1 MTVEI
6 IGRACVAPGA
16 QTPAEL
22 FGLLRR
28 GECAVTEVPAD
39 RWEKARFWH
48 PEMGVAGKTYTFRAG
63 VLDSIYAFD
72 AGAFGMSQREAMYMD
87 PQQRVLVQLAWRAL
101 EDANISM
108 ASLHGENVGVYIGAS
123 SLDHANLTVEDP
135 AAAGPYFMTGNTLSI
150 VSNRISH
157 IFGLSG
163 PSMTVDTACSSSLVA
178 LDQAYR
184 ALNSGEIDTAIVGG
198 VNILAHPLPFVG
210 FAQARMLSPE
220 GLCRAYDNDGAGYVR
235 AEGGVVFV
243 LRRSDRARRERDRS
257 YGRIVASGTNSAGR
271 TNGISLPSR
280 EAQAN
285 LLRAIYDDN
294 GIDPNQVAF
303 VEGHGTGTKVGD
315 PSEVWSIGTVIGK
328 PRNAPVPIGSIKSNI
343 GHTEPASGLFGML
356 KAQMALENNYLPA
369 SLHFVTPN
377 ENIDFEGL
385 NVRVTANPI
394 ELLKGK
400 RARLAGINSFGF
412 GGANAHVVI
421 SDPETV
427 ADEKAPS
434 AGTSHV
440 FLASAHTASALENL
454 LKDYKERF
462 ARASRQDVR
471 AIVSASGANRT
482 QMRHRFAARAENAD
496 DIVRAIAHHLEK
508 PASDI
513 GETGEALVRD
523 ARVAFVFSG
532 NGSQFAGMG
541 VDAFRE
547 NLHFRQ
553 SFTSVAALFR
563 FHSDLD
569 LVEVLTDPDLDK
581 KLADT
586 KIAQPLLFAV
596 QAALSDSL
604 VAMGIKPT
612 AVFGHSVGEI
622 AAAYAAGALTLV
634 DAVAIVAKRSLHQ
647 DMLAGQGTMAAVML
661 GEEQAKAFGEARG
674 LTQIC
679 IAATNAHNSV
689 TISGPVDAV
698 HAYRDQA
705 RKAKIPAQVLDI
717 NYPFH
722 HPIIDQ
728 AKDAFL
734 SDLPD
739 IAPRTSD
746 IAYLS
751 TVTGD
756 RLDGDQ
762 LDAAYWW
769 RNVREPVRFQ
779 QATEAAIA
787 LGCSLF
793 VEMSPRAILS
803 SYLKETVKQS
813 SAPGAVIPTLMRDA
827 AEKGQD
833 PVSRAMARAVAHGAA
848 IETSRVFGKRNAAIA
863 LPGLPFEPVDL
874 RPATTSDSSDI
885 FGRGGQHIYTL
896 AGWRVDPNGSV
907 WKNHIDAHLFP
918 DLAEHVVDGKPILPG
933 SGFIEIALQAARRFH
948 GTDSAEI
955 VNLEIVRPLELVE
968 GRIMELSTV
977 VSPETGDIEIRS
989 RERLTEDDW
998 AVHAVARSRKPVPFA
1013 AAPFAL
1019 PADRGPKTASVT
1031 PEKAYQTARQFG
1043 LDYGPR
1049 FQLLSK
1055 ATAYGERF
1063 IEVELKDAAA
1073 PGHPLAVYDLN
1084 PMSVDA
1090 TFHGL
1095 VALFDRFSGERGGA
1109 PYIPVRFGNIRF
1121 IAPGVPVRKAL
1132 VEIERVSANSIK
1144 ARFHF
1149 FGKSGKLIAA
1159 FEDCRFRRTYL
1170 RQHKGLRELA
1180 FHYETVPSL
1189 AAFATPDR
1197 RPALA
1202 DSLLETPAETG
1213 IDETS
1218 LLINAAIYRACHEI
1232 ALKLAR
1238 GSGTI
1243 ETRKI
1248 GGDFEFRCFLENCLL
1263 ILEDAGLCQN
1273 RNGTVT
1279 IEPDF
1284 SLPAVGEILT
1294 ELYADRS
1301 DRAVE
1306 AVLVNNAYVEALAR
1320 IEQAG
1325 TRQEAEAPARKPF
1338 ISDATADHQ
1347 AVHSAASRQRCET
1360 VLAALERALDAA
1372 PGAALRLI
1380 EVGTVSPSF
1389 SRKVADLAG
1398 RRGATLAIFE
1408 PRENPQRN
1416 LELTFETAAHVDVLT
1431 KQALGELPAF
1441 DLAFSA
1447 SDSLQT
1453 LIEDDAAVRAAFRSE
1468 ASHAR
1473 KLIAAVGGP
1482 GIFADFVFG
1491 MSEGWFARSQTSEF
1505 PIGKVASASQWQK
1518 LLDDLGAGDARV
1530 EDIEVATGSL
1540 IGIETVVGS
1549 LASNGAADAVIED
1562 QETILLVP
1570 AGAKLAKPAGHVV
1583 TVPLKGD
1590 LTADAA
1596 EIGKALRAL
1605 RGRLVRAV
1613 YPSAAVKAEDAT
1625 AAAILEDRVLHLS
1638 AFAEAVRD
1646 HFGASEPVAAL
1657 RPRLIVLAPGGAPV
1671 TDIGKRAP
1679 SPVNAGLWVFGRVVQ
1694 NEYDLIDLHLV
1705 DAEGSDAAT
1714 VEAALTL
1721 ATSEAANREWTVDPV
1736 SGRLSEVRA
1745 VPGPVGSTSGMT
1757 RDFKAATI
1765 RQRVSSQVG
1774 SIAWEETDIPKAG
1787 QGEIVVKVA
1796 AAGLNFRDVMW
1807 AMGLLPEEALED
1819 GFAGATIGMELSG
1832 HVVAVGEGVSD
1843 LSVGDAVMAI
1853 ASDAFST
1860 HAVVSRAGVARLPSG
1875 LDPVAAASV
1884 PVAFLTAYY
1893 AMVELGRMQAGETI
1907 LIHGA
1912 AGGVGLAAIQIA
1924 KLKGATII
1932 ATAGTLEK
1940 RRFLTMLGV
1949 DHVFDSRTL
1958 AFVEDVRRV
1967 TNGEGVDL
1975 VLNSLFADAMELSLQ
1990 LVKPFGRFLELGK
2003 RDYYGDS
2010 KIGLRPFRRNI
2021 SYFGIDADQLLVN
2034 QPSLTRRIFTE
2045 IGALFEEGRL
2055 SPLPFRAFDHDEI
2068 GNAFRLMQNA
2078 GHIGKIVVLPPVAGR
2093 DEVASMSVRP
2103 MKLSGEGVHLIIG
2116 GIGGFGLVAA
2126 NWLVEKGARRIALCS
2141 RRGVADAET
2150 KAAIAAWQK
2159 LGVTASVHACD
2170 VTNREA
2176 AYDLLATLRAEAPIK
2191 GIVHAAM
2198 VLDDALISN
2207 LTRERNHP
2215 VIAVKALGAGI
2226 VDSLTRGDDLDLFLM
2241 FSSATTLVGN
2251 PGQSN
2256 YVAANGYLEGLARAR
2271 RAAGLAGLAVGFG
2284 AIADTGYL
2292 AKNTDVN
2299 DLLAKRIGKT
2309 ALKAQVALDQVEAY
2323 IEADPGTVDAATV
2336 MISEIDWAAARNLPV
2351 ARQALFG
2358 VVLRSADQHAGGS
2371 DGAKMDLV
2379 AMIEGK
2385 SAQDAEQALFD
2396 VVAGEIAAILR
2407 VSKDTIS
2414 RNKVLKEIGLDSLM
2428 AVELGMSFQQNT
2440 GFDMPLSGVAD
2451 TTTVGDVARKLYEK
2465 VSKRD
2470 QGGGEDGDGGDHK
2483 LVAELAQRHVA
2494 TAGEPEKAL
2503 NQ

>member
-1 MTVEI
+1 
-6 IGRACVAPGA
+6 
-16 QTPAEL
+16 
-22 FGLLRR
+22 
-28 GECAVTEVPAD
+28 
-39 RWEKARFWH
+39 
-48 PEMGVAGKTYTFRAG
+48 
-63 VLDSIYAFD
+63 
-72 AGAFGMSQREAMYMD
+72 
-87 PQQRVLVQLAWRAL
+87 
-101 EDANISM
+101 
-108 ASLHGENVGVYIGAS
+108 
-123 SLDHANLTVEDP
+123 
-135 AAAGPYFMTGNTLSI
+135 
-150 VSNRISH
+150 
-157 IFGLSG
+157 
-163 PSMTVDTACSSSLVA
+163 
-178 LDQAYR
+178 
-184 ALNSGEIDTAIVGG
+184 
-198 VNILAHPLPFVG
+198 
-210 FAQARMLSPE
+210 
-220 GLCRAYDNDGAGYVR
+220 
-235 AEGGVVFV
+235 
-243 LRRSDRARRERDRS
+243 
-257 YGRIVASGTNSAGR
+257 
-271 TNGISLPSR
+271 
-280 EAQAN
+280 
-285 LLRAIYDDN
+285 
-294 GIDPNQVAF
+294 
-303 VEGHGTGTKVGD
+303 
-315 PSEVWSIGTVIGK
+315 
-328 PRNAPVPIGSIKSNI
+328 
-343 GHTEPASGLFGML
+343 
-356 KAQMALENNYLPA
+356 
-369 SLHFVTPN
+369 
-377 ENIDFEGL
+377 
-385 NVRVTANPI
+385 
-394 ELLKGK
+394 
-400 RARLAGINSFGF
+400 
-412 GGANAHVVI
+412 
-421 SDPETV
+421 
-427 ADEKAPS
+427 
-434 AGTSHV
+434 
-440 FLASAHTASALENL
+440 
-454 LKDYKERF
+454 
-462 ARASRQDVR
+462 
-471 AIVSASGANRT
+471 
-482 QMRHRFAARAENAD
+482 
-496 DIVRAIAHHLEK
+496 
-508 PASDI
+508 
-513 GETGEALVRD
+513 
-523 ARVAFVFSG
+523 
-532 NGSQFAGMG
+532 
-541 VDAFRE
+541 
-547 NLHFRQ
+547 
-553 SFTSVAALFR
+553 
-563 FHSDLD
+563 
-569 LVEVLTDPDLDK
+569 
-581 KLADT
+581 
-586 KIAQPLLFAV
+586 
-596 QAALSDSL
+596 
-604 VAMGIKPT
+604 
-612 AVFGHSVGEI
+612 
-622 AAAYAAGALTLV
+622 
-634 DAVAIVAKRSLHQ
+634 
-647 DMLAGQGTMAAVML
+647 
-661 GEEQAKAFGEARG
+661 
-674 LTQIC
+674 
-679 IAATNAHNSV
+679 
-689 TISGPVDAV
+689 
-698 HAYRDQA
+698 
-705 RKAKIPAQVLDI
+705 
-717 NYPFH
+717 
-722 HPIIDQ
+722 
-728 AKDAFL
+728 
-734 SDLPD
+734 
-739 IAPRTSD
+739 
-746 IAYLS
+746 
-751 TVTGD
+751 
-756 RLDGDQ
+756 
-762 LDAAYWW
+762 
-769 RNVREPVRFQ
+769 
-779 QATEAAIA
+779 
-787 LGCSLF
+787 
-793 VEMSPRAILS
+793 
-803 SYLKETVKQS
+803 
-813 SAPGAVIPTLMRDA
+813 
-827 AEKGQD
+827 
-833 PVSRAMARAVAHGAA
+833 
-848 IETSRVFGKRNAAIA
+848 
-863 LPGLPFEPVDL
+863 
-874 RPATTSDSSDI
+874 
-885 FGRGGQHIYTL
+885 
-896 AGWRVDPNGSV
+896 
-907 WKNHIDAHLFP
+907 
-918 DLAEHVVDGKPILPG
+918 
-933 SGFIEIALQAARRFH
+933 
-948 GTDSAEI
+948 
-955 VNLEIVRPLELVE
+955 
-968 GRIMELSTV
+968 MELSTV

-1031 PEKAYQTARQFG
+1031 PEKAYHTARQFG

-1049 FQLLSK
+1049 FQLLAK

-1063 IEVELKDAAA
+1063 VEVELKDAAA
-1073 PGHPLAVYDLN
+1073 PGHPMAVYDLN

-1109 PYIPVRFGNIRF
+1109 PYIPVRFGSIRF
-1121 IAPGVPVRKAL
+1121 IAPGVPVKKAL
-1132 VEIERVSANSIK
+1132 VEIERVSGNSIK
-1144 ARFHF
+1144 AKFHF
-1149 FGKSGKLIAA
+1149 YSKSGELIAA

-1189 AAFATPDR
+1189 AVFAAPDR
-1197 RPALA
+1197 RPTLTDNLLA
-1202 DSLLETPAETG
+1202 TPAETG

-1238 GSGTI
+1238 GGRTI

-1273 RNGTVT
+1273 QNGTVT
-1279 IEPDF
+1279 IEPEF

-1325 TRQEAEAPARKPF
+1325 QRQEAEAPARKPF
-1338 ISDATADHQ
+1338 ISEATADHQ
-1347 AVHSAASRQRCET
+1347 SVHSAAARQRAET
-1360 VLAALERALDAA
+1360 VLAAIERALKAA
-1372 PGAALRLI
+1372 PGAALRLL
-1380 EVGTVSPSF
+1380 ELGTVSPSF

-1398 RRGATLAIFE
+1398 RHGATLAIFE

-1416 LELTFETAAHVDVLT
+1416 LELTFETSAHVTVLA
-1431 KQALGELPAF
+1431 KDSLAALPVF

-1447 SDSLQT
+1447 SDSLQM
-1453 LIEDDAAVRAAFRSE
+1453 LIEDNAALRAAFRGE
-1468 ASHAR
+1468 AAHER

-1491 MSEGWFARSQTSEF
+1491 MSEGWFARSQASEF

-1518 LLDDLGAGDARV
+1518 LFEDLGVAEARV
-1530 EDIEVATGSL
+1530 DEIEVATGAL
-1540 IGIETVVGS
+1540 IGIETAIGS
-1549 LASNGAADAVIED
+1549 LAGKAAEDVDVEDA
-1562 QETILLVP
+1562 ETILLVP
-1570 AGAKLAKPAGHVV
+1570 AGARPAKPDGHVV
-1583 TVPLKGD
+1583 TASLKGD
-1590 LTADAA
+1590 LAADKA
-1596 EIGKALRAL
+1596 EIGKAIRAL
-1605 RGRLVRAV
+1605 RGRVVRAL
-1613 YPSAAVKAEDAT
+1613 YLSPAVKAEDAK
-1625 AAAILEDRVLHLS
+1625 AASILEDRVLHLS

-1646 HFGASEPVAAL
+1646 HFGASEPAAAQ
-1657 RPRLIVLAPGGAPV
+1657 RPRLVVFAPGGAPV
-1671 TDIGKRAP
+1671 TGTRTT

-1705 DAEGSDAAT
+1705 DADGAEASA
-1714 VEAALTL
+1714 VKAALRL
-1721 ATSEAANREWTVDPV
+1721 ASADAGNREWVVDPA
-1736 SGRLSEVRA
+1736 SGRLGEVRA
-1745 VPGPVGSTSGMT
+1745 VPGPVGATSGMT
-1757 RDFKAATI
+1757 HAFEAATI

-1787 QGEIVVKVA
+1787 AGEIVVKVA

-1843 LSVGDAVMAI
+1843 LAVGDAVMAI

-1924 KLKGATII
+1924 KLKGAKII
-1932 ATAGTLEK
+1932 ATAGTQEK

-1967 TNGEGVDL
+1967 TNGAGVDL

-2034 QPSLTRRIFTE
+2034 QPALTRRIFTE

-2093 DEVASMSVRP
+2093 DEVASMSVRR
-2103 MKLSGEGVHLIIG
+2103 MKLSGEGVHLVIG

-2150 KAAIAAWQK
+2150 KAAIARWQK

-2176 AYDLLATLRAEAPIK
+2176 ATELLATLRAEAPIK

-2207 LTRERNHP
+2207 LSRERNHP
-2215 VIAVKALGAGI
+2215 VIAVKAEGAGI
-2226 VDSLTRGDDLDLFLM
+2226 VDALTRGDDLDLFLM

-2292 AKNTDVN
+2292 AQNTDVN
-2299 DLLAKRIGKT
+2299 DLLSKRIGKT

-2336 MISEIDWAAARNLPV
+2336 MISEIDWQAARNLPV
-2351 ARQALFG
+2351 ARQALFEI
-2358 VVLRSADQHAGGS
+2358 VLRSADQHAGGG
-2371 DGAKMDLV
+2371 DGATMDLV

-2385 SAQDAEQALFD
+2385 SAQDAEQVLFD
-2396 VVAGEIAAILR
+2396 VVASEIAAILR

-2470 QGGGEDGDGGDHK
+2470 QGGDEEADAGDHK

-2503 NQ
+2503 KQ